1 MYEKTLL
8 YFYFVCTL
16 EVLPQGGTNKYCYN
30 IVVRDLTQLFFNTL
44 FPSSLFSSDGVR
56 HGFKAV

>member
-8 YFYFVCTL
+8 YFYIMCTL
-16 EVLPQGGTNKYCYN
+16 EVLPLGGINKYCYN
-30 IVVRDLTQLFFNTL
+30 IVVRDHFLN
-44 FPSSLFSSDGVR
+44 SLPIVSSDGVVSE